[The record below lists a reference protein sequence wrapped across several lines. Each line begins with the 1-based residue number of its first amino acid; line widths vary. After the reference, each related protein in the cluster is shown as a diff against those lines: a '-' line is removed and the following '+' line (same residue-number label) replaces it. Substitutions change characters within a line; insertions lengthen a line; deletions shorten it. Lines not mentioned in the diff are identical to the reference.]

1 MAIVKPFRAIR
12 PECKYAKQIAALP
25 YDVYNG
31 EEARKIV
38 KENPLS
44 FLAIDRAETGLDADS
59 DIYGSMVYEK
69 AGKLLEEWK
78 HKGYFKQDFQ
88 KGFYIYELTFRGRV
102 QNGIV
107 AVSAVD
113 DYLNGVILKH
123 ENTREEKEADRVR
136 HIEGC
141 NAQTGPIF
149 LIYPD
154 REEIQKLVEQI
165 KNREA
170 EYDFTNEDGVR
181 HRVFL
186 VFEKE
191 LVEKIEAEFRKV
203 SKVYIADG
211 HHRCA
216 AAAKVC
222 LNRRNGETDYDKNEE
237 YHYFLSVLFPVS
249 ELEILSYHRLI
260 RDLNGLSEE
269 EFLEKLEKEFVVKK
283 EKSAYSPSQK
293 GEFGMYLEGRW
304 YSLKFRR
311 LLQRGSNPV
320 EQLDVSVLQEYCL
333 KPILGIENPRTDN
346 RIEFSGGIR
355 GLDELERRV
364 RKDCKVAFSVKAT
377 SMEELLQV
385 AEAGML
391 MPPKSTWFEPKLRS
405 GLFIHDIERKQTV

>member
-25 YDVYNG
+25 YDVYNR

-59 DIYGSMVYEK
+59 DIYGSLVYEK

-88 KGFYIYELTFRGRV
+88 KGFYIYELTFRGRI

-154 REEIQKLVEQI
+154 REEIQRLVEQI

-186 VFEKE
+186 IFEKE

-222 LNRRNGETDYDKNEE
+222 LNRRNGETVYDKNEE

-269 EFLEKLEKEFVVKK
+269 EFLEKLEKEFVVKE
-283 EKSAYSPSQK
+283 EKCAYSPSQK

-333 KPILGIENPRTDN
+333 KPILGIENPGTNN

-364 RKDCKVAFSVKAT
+364 RKDCKVAFSMKAT

-385 AEAGML
+385 AEAGLL